1 MAYIRVNHQLM
12 LAAADQIDNY
22 IAQLDKDMATID
34 SAILFLGSEW
44 KGEDYQQVKTEWNE
58 INSAGS
64 TTDKMKTTLRSY
76 AGSIREASKLYKEAQ
91 ARAINRANALC
102 K

>member
-1 MAYIRVNHQLM
+1 MAYIKVNHQKM
-12 LAAADQIDNY
+12 LTAADQIDY
-22 IAQLDKDMATID
+22 YVAQLDNNMAAID
-34 SAILFLGSEW
+34 STMLSLGSEW

-58 INSAGS
+58 INSSGS
-64 TTDKMKTTLRSY
+64 TTDRMKTTLKSY

-91 ARAINRANALC
+91 TRAINRASTLC

>member
-1 MAYIRVNHQLM
+1 MAYIKVNHQQL
-12 LAAADQIDNY
+12 LTAANEIDTY
-22 IAQLDKDMATID
+22 IVQLDKHMATID
-34 SAILFLGSEW
+34 STVLSLGSEW
-44 KGEDYQQVKTEWNE
+44 KGEDYQQVKKEWNE

-64 TTDKMKTTLRSY
+64 TTDKTKNTLKSY
-76 AGSIREASKLYKEAQ
+76 AGSIREAAKMYKEVQ